1 MIGYWAL
8 SIAHAR
14 LLGSVYYLSMENPAQ
29 KLVVGTANFGSKYGI
44 KKSGI
49 SERDVSKIVNEV
61 AIRKDIFIETGENY
75 LGAEELIGNILGS
88 TKFDN
93 FVIKISPKH
102 FYSKKSFL
110 KSVEGSLKRLGQSSA
125 FAIMLHGLGDS
136 PKELTQSVKSA
147 LKTVLSEGLTNRVGL
162 SCYELSEVLHA
173 RKLFPEMT
181 IFQIPENIADRRKQ
195 NSEDL
200 RDLAHS
206 GVTFQVRSIFLQGLL
221 VKKAVNLPLE
231 LQEVE
236 LIQSEIEFLAKRS
249 GLDSSE
255 LCLRYAQSLDWASQ
269 LVLGFDSYEQFKK
282 NLSCIESIGPNIS
295 IDIPQASDF
304 LVDPRNWS

>member
-1 MIGYWAL
+1 MDF
-8 SIAHAR
+8 
-14 LLGSVYYLSMENPAQ
+14 PAKQ
-29 KLVVGTANFGSKYGI
+29 LVVGTANFASNYGI
-44 KKSGI
+44 NKSGL
-49 SERDVSKIVNEV
+49 SERDVFKILNEV
-61 AIRKDIFIETGENY
+61 VKREDILIETGGNY
-75 LGAEELIGNILGS
+75 LGAEELIGNVLNS

-102 FYSKKSFL
+102 FLSKKSFL

-136 PKELTQSVKSA
+136 PKESTDSVKSA
-147 LKTVLSEGLTNRVGL
+147 LKTVLAEGLTNRVGL
-162 SCYELSEVLHA
+162 SCYEISEVLYA
-173 RKLFPEMT
+173 RELFPEMT
-181 IFQIPENIADRRKQ
+181 IFQLPENIADRRKQ
-195 NSEDL
+195 NSEAL

-221 VKKAVNLPLE
+221 VKKAVNLPRE

-236 LIQSEIEFLAKRS
+236 LIRSEIEFLANRH

-269 LVLGFDSYEQFKK
+269 IVLGFDSYEQFKK
-282 NLSCIESIGPNIS
+282 NLSCIESTGPNIS
-295 IDIPQASDF
+295 IDTPQASDF
-304 LVDPRNWS
+304 LIDPRNWS